1 MAKSEGAVTGTVER
15 TLADLTASIESNIFA
30 EELAHKP
37 GMLQS
42 LDPRAKIMMFLA
54 LLLAISLS
62 RSLPVLLGL
71 YAFSLLLAWVS
82 LVPLVFFIKRVWLFM
97 PFFTGIIAI
106 PALFNFITPGTPW
119 VVLWSQPLVAIT
131 DRGVVTAAFLLLRV
145 GASVSM
151 GILLVLTTPWNAL
164 LKALSILRIPKVFIL
179 TLGMT
184 YRYIYLLLH
193 TANDMFLARKSRI
206 VGRMDAAG
214 ERRWIAAS
222 MGGLLSRSFDL
233 SNDVYLA
240 MLSRG
245 YRGDARVAYTFAFT
259 VRDWLWTVG
268 ILAVAVVA
276 IYLGR

>member
-1 MAKSEGAVTGTVER
+1 MAGAVER

-37 GMLQS
+37 GMLQG

-71 YAFSLLLAWVS
+71 YAFSLLLAWIS
-82 LVPLVFFIKRVWLFM
+82 QVPLLFFIKRVWLFM

-106 PALFNFITPGTPW
+106 PALFNFITPGNPLL
-119 VVLWSQPLVAIT
+119 VVWSQPLVAIT
-131 DRGVVTAAFLLLRV
+131 DRGVMTAAFLLLRV

-193 TANDMFLARKSRI
+193 TANDMFLARKSRV

-245 YRGDARVAYTFAFT
+245 YRGDARVGHTFAFT
-259 VRDWLWTVG
+259 ARDWLWTAG
-268 ILAVAVVA
+268 ALAVAVVA